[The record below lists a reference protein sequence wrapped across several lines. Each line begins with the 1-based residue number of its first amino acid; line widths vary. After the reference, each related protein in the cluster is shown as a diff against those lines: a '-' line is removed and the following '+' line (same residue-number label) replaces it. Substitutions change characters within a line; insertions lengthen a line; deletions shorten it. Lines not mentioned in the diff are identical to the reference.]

1 MSVLDRYVVRTI
13 LSAVLLVTGVFLMLG
28 GLWVLIDQL
37 DDIGIGHY
45 TAWSALWYTL
55 LNLPQQAYELLPI
68 TVLIGTLLGLGALA
82 RGSELTVVRATGV
95 SVARLAG
102 MTLIA
107 AGLLIGVELV
117 LGEFLGPPLQ
127 QVARE
132 QKAFSKLSNVSF
144 GTGSGAWVRDGDL
157 IFNVAGQ
164 SGQRQFGGMQIF
176 ELSPQHQLLAL
187 GHARSATAGSSRK
200 WLLTDY
206 AESRFSGDTVSSTP
220 PAERIIESNVTAGF
234 LGLAV
239 QDPDQLTIGALWR
252 LITYYR
258 SNALDARE
266 YVFAFW
272 SRIAR
277 TVAVAFCALLAI
289 PFALGPLRSTGAG
302 TRMLL
307 GLGLGI
313 VFFLMQ
319 RLIESSTVVFALNPV
334 LLAWLPA
341 AVLAG
346 VSLALLAKTR

>member
-1 MSVLDRYVVRTI
+1 MTVLDRYVVRTI
-13 LSAVLLVTGVFLMLG
+13 LSAVLLVMLVFLMLG

-45 TAWSALWYTL
+45 TAWSAFWYTL

-102 MTLIA
+102 MTLMA

-132 QKAFSKLSNVSF
+132 QKAFSKLNNVSF

-157 IFNVAGQ
+157 ILNVAGQ

-176 ELSPQHQLLAL
+176 QLSPQHQLLAL
-187 GHARSATAGSSRK
+187 GHARRATAGSNRK

-206 AESRFSGDTVSSTP
+206 AESRFSGDTVTSTP

-252 LITYYR
+252 LIRYYQ

-289 PFALGPLRSTGAG
+289 PFALGPLRSTGSG

-307 GLGLGI
+307 GLVLGI
-313 VFFLMQ
+313 AFFLMQ

-341 AVLAG
+341 AVLAT
-346 VSLALLAKTR
+346 VSLGLLSRTR

>member
-1 MSVLDRYVVRTI
+1 VSVLDRYVVRTI

-187 GHARSATAGSSRK
+187 GHARSATAGSTRK

>member
-1 MSVLDRYVVRTI
+1 VSVLDRYVVRTI
-13 LSAVLLVTGVFLMLG
+13 LSAVLLVMVVFLMLG

-68 TVLIGTLLGLGALA
+68 TVLIGTLLGLGTLA

-132 QKAFSKLSNVSF
+132 QKAFSKLNNVSF

-187 GHARSATAGSSRK
+187 GHARRATAGSNRK

-206 AESRFSGDTVSSTP
+206 AESRFSGDAVSSTP

-252 LITYYR
+252 LIRYYQ

-307 GLGLGI
+307 GLVLGI
-313 VFFLMQ
+313 AFFLMQ

-341 AVLAG
+341 AVLAT
-346 VSLALLAKTR
+346 VSLGLLSRTR

>member
-1 MSVLDRYVVRTI
+1 MSVLDRYLVRTI
-13 LSAVLLVTGVFLMLG
+13 LSTVLLVMIVFLVLG
-28 GLWVLIDQL
+28 GLWVLIDQQ
-37 DDIGIGHY
+37 DEIGIGHY
-45 TAWSALWYTL
+45 TVWGALWYTL

-68 TVLIGTLLGLGALA
+68 TVLIGALLGLGGLA

-95 SVARLAG
+95 SVARIAG
-102 MTLIA
+102 TTLLA
-107 AGLLIGVELV
+107 AGLLIGVELI

-132 QKAFSKLSNVSF
+132 QKAFSKLSNVGF
-144 GTGSGAWVRDGDL
+144 GTGSGAWVRDGNL

-164 SGQRQFGGMQIF
+164 SGERQFGGMQIF
-176 ELSPQHQLLAL
+176 ELSPQHQLVAV
-187 GHARSATAGSSRK
+187 GHARRATAGTNRK

-206 AESRFSGDTVSSTP
+206 AESRFSDDTVSAAP

-252 LITYYR
+252 LIRYYR

-289 PFALGPLRSTGAG
+289 PFALGPLRSTGSG

-307 GLGLGI
+307 GMALGI
-313 VFFLMQ
+313 AFFLLQ

-334 LLAWLPA
+334 VLAWLPT
-341 AVLAG
+341 
-346 VSLALLAKTR
+346 ALLAAVSVGLLARTR

>member
-187 GHARSATAGSSRK
+187 GHARSATAGSNRK

-206 AESRFSGDTVSSTP
+206 AESRFSGDTVSSTA

>member
-13 LSAVLLVTGVFLMLG
+13 LSAVLLVMGVFLMLG

-45 TAWSALWYTL
+45 TAWSALLYTL

-239 QDPDQLTIGALWR
+239 QDPDQLTIGALWS
-252 LITYYR
+252 LIAYYR

-313 VFFLMQ
+313 AFFLMQ

>member
-1 MSVLDRYVVRTI
+1 VSVLDRYVVRTI
-13 LSAVLLVTGVFLMLG
+13 LSTVLLVMTVFLMLG

-37 DDIGIGHY
+37 DDIGIGRY

-68 TVLIGTLLGLGALA
+68 TVLIGTLLGLGGLA
-82 RGSELTVVRATGV
+82 RGSELTVLRATGV

-107 AGLLIGVELV
+107 AALLIGVELV

-157 IFNVAGQ
+157 ILNVAGQ

-176 ELSPQHQLLAL
+176 ELSPQHQLIAL
-187 GHARSATAGSSRK
+187 GHARRATAGANRK

-239 QDPDQLTIGALWR
+239 QDPDQLTIRALWQ
-252 LITYYR
+252 LIRYYQ

-266 YVFAFW
+266 YVFALW

-289 PFALGPLRSTGAG
+289 PFALGPLRSTGSG

-307 GLGLGI
+307 GLVLGI
-313 VFFLMQ
+313 AFFLMQ

-341 AVLAG
+341 AVLAA

>member
-1 MSVLDRYVVRTI
+1 VLDRYVVRTI
-13 LSAVLLVTGVFLMLG
+13 LSAVLLVMGVFLMLG

-187 GHARSATAGSSRK
+187 GHARSATAGSARK